1 MAGFGKADI
10 GLIKATAGAEQSK
23 FVDDSLMIGS
33 VVGGMVDSLNKK
45 AQVQA
50 GIQAGIEKDINDKF
64 PTVSTNVG
72 EEFSKNLLEFVPGQK
87 TEYANAGGG
96 IFGKS
101 KQTTTLQNTTDYYA
115 GVEAMDGQIKANKA
129 YTGSLAAG
137 IDPNTQRLI
146 SQVDAGDYSVYTA
159 RDQSGKPM
167 PMIAIP
173 TRVKADAST
182 FTYEDDGSGV
192 GNVQSLL
199 DFKKDTLARDPNAT
213 INFSPNQQTA
223 IDNYNK
229 ANKNYTD
236 WEKGKGKVGE
246 GGHKLANGT
255 PNPEYFHLR
264 KDIPS
269 KEGNLDNARAEMAI
283 FNGNVTNLKGDP
295 AHLSIGNSKAY
306 AGAYEKQVE
315 GYAGID
321 LQNALFTDASN
332 DGINGNSYGD
342 FFIQQKADPKKHPN
356 MYLKANGKPIEF
368 TIEQEGKEVA
378 IPYSSE
384 AGSPFQLLPG
394 TEQERLLKMY
404 ITGQDTKGGYNPDAN
419 SEFLKNGYSNF
430 MGGVTKDAAAMKQKL
445 HFSNKGMYFNNGDGN
460 PVNSNALYKDDNGNL
475 TSITEN
481 RQKTAYSN
489 HKFNA
494 AFPESMLGGDDFN
507 KNLTATGSIGKALL
521 AEFPDADLSFVGN
534 GIVEIDGV
542 ETPFDFTGNNK
553 KQEMQRLR
561 EYLSENANYSDREK
575 SLQKSMSKDV
585 SGDDWKS
592 MRRKKAEYHG
602 YAPVNDYLRFEKPDG
617 NLASGP
623 LTVSG
628 YNEET
633 KMYDV
638 QDQNNNTMQ
647 VDEETLY
654 PNGI

>member
-23 FVDDSLMIGS
+23 FVDDNLMIGS

-199 DFKKDTLARDPNAT
+199 DFKDDTLARDPNAT

-236 WEKGKGKVGE
+236 
-246 GGHKLANGT
+246 
-255 PNPEYFHLR
+255 
-264 KDIPS
+264 
-269 KEGNLDNARAEMAI
+269 
-283 FNGNVTNLKGDP
+283 
-295 AHLSIGNSKAY
+295 
-306 AGAYEKQVE
+306 
-315 GYAGID
+315 
-321 LQNALFTDASN
+321 
-332 DGINGNSYGD
+332 
-342 FFIQQKADPKKHPN
+342 
-356 MYLKANGKPIEF
+356 
-368 TIEQEGKEVA
+368 
-378 IPYSSE
+378 
-384 AGSPFQLLPG
+384 
-394 TEQERLLKMY
+394 
-404 ITGQDTKGGYNPDAN
+404 
-419 SEFLKNGYSNF
+419 
-430 MGGVTKDAAAMKQKL
+430 
-445 HFSNKGMYFNNGDGN
+445 
-460 PVNSNALYKDDNGNL
+460 
-475 TSITEN
+475 
-481 RQKTAYSN
+481 
-489 HKFNA
+489 
-494 AFPESMLGGDDFN
+494 
-507 KNLTATGSIGKALL
+507 
-521 AEFPDADLSFVGN
+521 
-534 GIVEIDGV
+534 
-542 ETPFDFTGNNK
+542 
-553 KQEMQRLR
+553 
-561 EYLSENANYSDREK
+561 
-575 SLQKSMSKDV
+575 
-585 SGDDWKS
+585 
-592 MRRKKAEYHG
+592 
-602 YAPVNDYLRFEKPDG
+602 
-617 NLASGP
+617 
-623 LTVSG
+623 
-628 YNEET
+628 
-633 KMYDV
+633 
-638 QDQNNNTMQ
+638 
-647 VDEETLY
+647 
-654 PNGI
+654 